1 MKKNLFN
8 DLFDDNFPFLNF
20 KNSPNHLRTNIY
32 ELDNEYIFSID
43 VAGIKK
49 ENIDISIEDGYL
61 IVSINQ
67 NDELDNDTNKK
78 YIRRE
83 LLFNNMK
90 RSFYVGDIKEENIKA
105 NLNYGLLVINVPK
118 PNDEI
123 KKTIIIN

>member
-1 MKKNLFN
+1 MKKNILN
-8 DLFDDNFPFLNF
+8 DLFDDNFPFFNL
-20 KNSPNHLRTNIY
+20 KNNPTHLRTNIY

-49 ENIDISIEDGYL
+49 ENIDISVEDGYL

-67 NDELDNDTNKK
+67 NDEIDDSNKK

-83 LLFNNMK
+83 LVFNNMR

-118 PNDEI
+118 INTEI

>member
-1 MKKNLFN
+1 MKKNILN
-8 DLFDDNFPFLNF
+8 DLFDDNFPFLNL
-20 KNSPNHLRTNIY
+20 KNNPTHLRTNIY

-49 ENIDISIEDGYL
+49 ENIDISVEDGYL

-67 NDELDNDTNKK
+67 NDEIDDSNKK

-83 LLFNNMK
+83 LVFNNMR

-118 PNDEI
+118 INTEI